1 MRWTEATLK
10 DHLAAAMKTASALLA
25 ENYLAQDRRRLIKCV
40 ELLDEANRAI
50 DGGVWIAQ
58 NVVDPNAMLA
68 EKTEGFE
75 VPKSGSL
82 IAREPE
88 AVRKAG

>member
-10 DHLAAAMKTASALLA
+10 EHLDAAIKTASALLA

-58 NVVDPNAMLA
+58 NVADPDAMVA
-68 EKTEGFE
+68 KTDTLEP
-75 VPKSGSL
+75 PKAGSL

-88 AVRKAG
+88 PVRKAG